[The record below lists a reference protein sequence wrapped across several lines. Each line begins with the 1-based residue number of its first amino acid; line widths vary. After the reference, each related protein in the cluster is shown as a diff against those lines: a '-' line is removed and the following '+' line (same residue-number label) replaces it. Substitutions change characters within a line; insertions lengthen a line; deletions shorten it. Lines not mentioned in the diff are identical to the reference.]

1 MREQVIQHKILKFLE
16 SKGCYVVKV
25 IQASKAGVPDILAC
39 VGGKF
44 VGFEVK
50 KPETRK
56 NTSKLQEYNLKKI
69 TEAGGKGYVVCSI
82 DEVEQI
88 LNDLQEE

>member
-1 MREQVIQHKILKFLE
+1 MIQHKILKYLE
-16 SKGCYVVKV
+16 AKGHYVVKV

-39 VGGKF
+39 VNGEF
-44 VGFEVK
+44 IGFEVK

-69 TEAGGKGYVVCSI
+69 IAAGGRGYVVCSV

-88 LNDLQEE
+88 LNKE